1 MEIRAINLAK
11 QPVRKREI
19 KDEKVPADRKDTRH
33 FSQGRAPIHHVAQT
47 KCDRDHIEALI
58 WKRELKCIR
67 DYGLLDAFG
76 ASNGQHFG
84 GEISADDFGLRKL
97 SCDR

>member
-11 QPVRKREI
+11 QSVGKRKIEH
-19 KDEKVPADRKDTRH
+19 EKMPADRKDTRH
-33 FSQGRAPIHHVAQT
+33 FPQGRAPIDHVAQT

-67 DYGLLDAFG
+67 DHGLLDAFG
-76 ASNGQHFG
+76 ASDGQHLG
-84 GEISADDFGLRKL
+84 GEISADDFGLWKL
-97 SCDR
+97 SCDC